1 MKKNVLITYGKNRTV
16 DSATIFFTKN
26 NLGLLKITS
35 ETKEVIIE
43 YKNDILTIYP
53 FKEGIIDEK
62 YTKGET
68 IIYLKSYIKL
78 EYNKQRSKFQFQ
90 IPYEIIKNWN
100 LGENKHVDLKLEKD
114 RLVFK
119 RYKEQKPRY
128 EYRPE
133 HIRNTIPVINIKSI
147 TGGVGKTFFASSI
160 GTGLAVA
167 GYKVLIL
174 TTDPNNNL
182 LDMLL
187 PVEETKDEMKYYS
200 FDDKEIQ
207 IDSKT
212 KGLKYWLKNGSGQI
226 ISLRE
231 NVDFIPLESLFED
244 KKVFEQNIGK
254 FLYSLKG
261 KYDYIVIDS
270 NSAQGIDEI
279 ILNYTKKFVILCSG
293 DRFSF
298 KGLIQ
303 AIQELGVDRISVIV
317 FNRYLDSIVEKEYY
331 QKIKEKLKGTGVFLN
346 IPVRELAAIKKLIH
360 QNKTIWESTDQR
372 LAEVQIVFKEILKRL
387 VYQCSV

>member
-16 DSATIFFTKN
+16 NSATIFFTKN
-26 NLGLLKITS
+26 NLKLLKITS

-133 HIRNTIPVINIKSI
+133 YISTRIPIVTIKVI
-147 TGGVGKTFFASSI
+147 TGGIGKTFCACSI
-160 GTGLAVA
+160 GTRLAKM

-174 TTDPNNNL
+174 TTDPQNSV

-187 PVEETKDEMKYYS
+187 SYEEEGRDRVYS
-200 FDDKEIQ
+200 TYDDKNIIINSE
-207 IDSKT
+207 T
-212 KGLKYWLKNGSGQI
+212 KGLKYWVENGKGET

-231 NVDFIPLESLFED
+231 NLDFIPLESFLENNKLFE
-244 KKVFEQNIGK
+244 KNIGK
-254 FLYSLKG
+254 FLYCLKN
-261 KYDYIVIDS
+261 KYDYILIDS
-270 NSAQGIDEI
+270 ISARGVDKV
-279 ILNYTKKFVILCSG
+279 ILNYTKKVIIPCSG
-293 DRFSF
+293 DKFTI
-298 KGLIQ
+298 KGASNVLRD
-303 AIQELGVDRISVIV
+303 LGAKKVSAIV
-317 FNRYLDSIVEKEYY
+317 FNKYLGSIVEKEYY
-331 QKIKEKLKGTGVFLN
+331 QKIKEKLKGKGVFLN

>member
-16 DSATIFFTKN
+16 NSATIFFTKN
-26 NLGLLKITS
+26 NLELLKITS

-212 KGLKYWLKNGSGQI
+212 KGLKYWIKNGTGEI
-226 ISLRE
+226 INLRE
-231 NVDFIPLESLFED
+231 NVDFIPFENLFED
-244 KKVFEQNIGK
+244 KKIFEQNIGK

-279 ILNYTKKFVILCSG
+279 ILNYTKKLVIPCSC

-303 AIQELGVDRISVIV
+303 AIQELGVDRIAVIA
-317 FNRYLDSIVEKEYY
+317 FNRYLNSIVEKEYY
-331 QKIKEKLKGTGVFLN
+331 QKIKEKLKGKGIFLN

>member
-16 DSATIFFTKN
+16 NSATIFFTKN
-26 NLGLLKITS
+26 NLELLKITS

-133 HIRNTIPVINIKSI
+133 YIRNTIPIINIKSI

-212 KGLKYWLKNGSGQI
+212 KGLKYWIKNGTGEI
-226 ISLRE
+226 INLRE
-231 NVDFIPLESLFED
+231 NVDFIPFENLFED
-244 KKVFEQNIGK
+244 KKIFEQNIGK

-279 ILNYTKKFVILCSG
+279 ILNYTKKLVIPCSC

-303 AIQELGVDRISVIV
+303 AIQELGVDRIAVIA
-317 FNRYLDSIVEKEYY
+317 FNRYLNSIVEKEYY
-331 QKIKEKLKGTGVFLN
+331 QKIKEKLKGKGIFLN

>member
-16 DSATIFFTKN
+16 NSATIFFTKN
-26 NLGLLKITS
+26 NLELLKITS

-187 PVEETKDEMKYYS
+187 PVEETKDE
-200 FDDKEIQ
+200 I
-207 IDSKT
+207 
-212 KGLKYWLKNGSGQI
+212 L
-226 ISLRE
+226 
-231 NVDFIPLESLFED
+231 FI
-244 KKVFEQNIGK
+244 
-254 FLYSLKG
+254 
-261 KYDYIVIDS
+261 
-270 NSAQGIDEI
+270 
-279 ILNYTKKFVILCSG
+279 
-293 DRFSF
+293 
-298 KGLIQ
+298 
-303 AIQELGVDRISVIV
+303 
-317 FNRYLDSIVEKEYY
+317 
-331 QKIKEKLKGTGVFLN
+331 
-346 IPVRELAAIKKLIH
+346 
-360 QNKTIWESTDQR
+360 
-372 LAEVQIVFKEILKRL
+372 
-387 VYQCSV
+387 

>member
-16 DSATIFFTKN
+16 NSATIFFTKN
-26 NLGLLKITS
+26 NLELLKITS

-119 RYKEQKPRY
+119 RYKEQKPRF

-133 HIRNTIPVINIKSI
+133 HIRNTIPIINIKSI

-212 KGLKYWLKNGSGQI
+212 KGLKYWLKNGTGEI
-226 ISLRE
+226 INLRE
-231 NVDFIPLESLFED
+231 NVDFIPFESLFED
-244 KKVFEQNIGK
+244 KKIFEQNIGK

-279 ILNYTKKFVILCSG
+279 ILTYTKKFVIPCSG

-298 KGLIQ
+298 KGLAETIQ
-303 AIQELGVDRISVIV
+303 KLGVDRISIV
-317 FNRYLDSIVEKEYY
+317 TFNKYLDSIVEKEYY
-331 QKIKEKLKGTGVFLN
+331 QKIKEKLKGTGIFLP

-360 QNKTIWESTDQR
+360 QNKTIWESTEQR
-372 LAEVQIVFKEILKRL
+372 LSEVQAVFKEILKVL
-387 VYQCSV
+387 VSQCLV

>member
-16 DSATIFFTKN
+16 NSATIFFTKN

>member
-16 DSATIFFTKN
+16 NSATIFFTKN
-26 NLGLLKITS
+26 NLKLLKITS

-53 FKEGIIDEK
+53 FKEGIIVEK

-119 RYKEQKPRY
+119 RYKEQKPRF

-133 HIRNTIPVINIKSI
+133 YIRNTIPIINIKSI

-174 TTDPNNNL
+174 
-182 LDMLL
+182 
-187 PVEETKDEMKYYS
+187 
-200 FDDKEIQ
+200 I
-207 IDSKT
+207 
-212 KGLKYWLKNGSGQI
+212 
-226 ISLRE
+226 
-231 NVDFIPLESLFED
+231 ESLFED
-244 KKVFEQNIGK
+244 KKIFEQNIGK

-279 ILNYTKKFVILCSG
+279 ILTYTKKFVIPCSG

-298 KGLIQ
+298 KGLAETIQ
-303 AIQELGVDRISVIV
+303 KLGVDRISIVV
-317 FNRYLDSIVEKEYY
+317 FNKYLDSIVEKEYY
-331 QKIKEKLKGTGVFLN
+331 QKIKEKLKGTGIFLP

-360 QNKTIWESTDQR
+360 QNKTIWESTEQR
-372 LAEVQIVFKEILKRL
+372 LSEVQAVFKEILKVL
-387 VYQCSV
+387 VSQCLV

>member
-16 DSATIFFTKN
+16 NSATIFFTKN
-26 NLGLLKITS
+26 NLELLKITS

-133 HIRNTIPVINIKSI
+133 HIRNTIPIINIKSI

-212 KGLKYWLKNGSGQI
+212 KGLKYWLKNGTGEI
-226 ISLRE
+226 INLRE

-244 KKVFEQNIGK
+244 KKIFEQNIGK

-279 ILNYTKKFVILCSG
+279 ILTYTKKFVIPCSG

-298 KGLIQ
+298 KGLAETIQ
-303 AIQELGVDRISVIV
+303 KLGVDRISIV
-317 FNRYLDSIVEKEYY
+317 AFNKYLDSIVEKEYY
-331 QKIKEKLKGTGVFLN
+331 QKIKEKLKGTGIFLP

-360 QNKTIWESTDQR
+360 QNKTIWESTEQR
-372 LAEVQIVFKEILKRL
+372 LSEVQAVFKEILKVL
-387 VYQCSV
+387 VSQCLV